1 MGSEDKKK
9 SLIHPAFSLDESLGR
24 SSGSHPEQNDIL
36 GETRFVPMDVIET
49 DDSLIVELDLP
60 GVNIAEISVKVQD
73 DWLLI
78 KGVKREILDTKEKIN
93 FLCMERG
100 FGPFNRLLKIPSTVD
115 QDAIQGVYGRGVL
128 VITLPRLIDRRKT
141 TRQIPIK
148 ETKG

>member
-9 SLIHPAFSLDESLGR
+9 PLIHPAFSLGESLGR
-24 SSGSHPEQNDIL
+24 SSSSYPGQNDIL

-60 GVNIAEISVKVQD
+60 GVNIAEVSVKVQD

-78 KGVKREILDTKEKIN
+78 EGVKREILDTKEKIN

-100 FGPFNRLLKIPSTVD
+100 FGPFKRLLKIPSTVD
-115 QDAIQGVYGRGVL
+115 QDAIQGVYSRGVL

-148 ETKG
+148 VTKG